1 MLVTDRSKVIERK
14 LVPTDR
20 GSTRINNPLKIIV
33 LPWID
38 NHSRAIV
45 ELAEN

>member
-38 NHSRAIV
+38 NHSRAIFK
-45 ELAEN
+45 LAEN